1 MADFTFQTFY
11 HCTSVDYQ
19 QFQIKGSKG
28 DTYTVSLGPKTKTCT
43 CKGFQYREHCRHI
56 AEAQR
61 NRQCGWMQ
69 FVHGGEPKVV
79 DGKKVC
85 PECGSDITSARWAV

>member
-1 MADFTFQTFY
+1 
-11 HCTSVDYQ
+11 
-19 QFQIKGSKG
+19 
-28 DTYTVSLGPKTKTCT
+28 
-43 CKGFQYREHCRHI
+43 
-56 AEAQR
+56 
-61 NRQCGWMQ
+61 MQ